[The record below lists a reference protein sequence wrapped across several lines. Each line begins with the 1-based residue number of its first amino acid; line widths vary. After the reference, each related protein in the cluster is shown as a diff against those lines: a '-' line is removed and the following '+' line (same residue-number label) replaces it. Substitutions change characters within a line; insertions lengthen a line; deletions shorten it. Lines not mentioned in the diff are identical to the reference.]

1 MCLSLCLMCLCYLCN
16 RPVQCLFCLSPHDIM
31 ERLKTPTLWCW
42 QSIFCSSLCA
52 QSTKVTCSN
61 IPSWGKF
68 LSRSRK
74 YKRVRKNCLQLKS
87 FRWDQSKQSHCNN
100 MVTNM
105 NCKASIKSCRVLLFF
120 PGLCSQHV
128 HNFSN
133 FPFFFS
139 SPRFPIHS
147 IFYTSNIFHNCHLA
161 SQSVWLA
168 LPGPALFTKC
178 YTILL

>member
-1 MCLSLCLMCLCYLCN
+1 MLPAIPALKSFRHVSLSHVSVLSVQQNC
-16 RPVQCLFCLSPHDIM
+16 PVFILFSPYDSV
-31 ERLKTPTLWCW
+31 ERLKTPTTPCCW

-61 IPSWGKF
+61 IPSWAKF
-68 LSRSRK
+68 FKRSRK

-100 MVTNM
+100 TVTNM

-133 FPFFFS
+133 FPLFFLLPDFPFTPFS
-139 SPRFPIHS
+139 THPIS
-147 IFYTSNIFHNCHLA
+147 FII
-161 SQSVWLA
+161 V
-168 LPGPALFTKC
+168 
-178 YTILL
+178 I